1 MNTAPRFADITT
13 IRVGGS
19 IARFVEPTSR
29 VGFIE
34 AIEDADSAHLPLCVI
49 GGGSNLL
56 ASDADFIGVV
66 VRDGRRDINVLDQA
80 APREGNDLSVHVQAA
95 AGANWDDFVDFCV
108 RMGLQGVE
116 GLSGIPGTVG
126 ASVVQNIGAYGQEAS
141 GSVESVEVW
150 DRLTKTVK
158 TLRAAEMAFG
168 YRSSALK
175 ESMYK
180 APGVAGDDFFPTPR
194 FVVLSVTFVL
204 QHSATGVV
212 RFGQL
217 AAALGVEVGQS
228 MSCAAIRTAV
238 LAVRARKGMLEDPTR
253 YENPWMAGTK
263 RDGMAAST
271 DSSSAAV
278 VDHDR
283 WSCGSFFINPVVSPS
298 VSQTLPQE
306 APRFDA
312 VTADGKKGVKTSAAW
327 LIDHA
332 GFHKGY
338 PMADNSA
345 ASAALSTRHTLAL
358 TNRGSATAH
367 AIVELAHTVQNG
379 VESAFGIRLIPEP
392 VFLGLS

>member
-1 MNTAPRFADITT
+1 MNNAPRFADITT
-13 IRVGGS
+13 IHVGGS
-19 IARFVEPTSR
+19 IARFLEPTSR

-34 AIEDADSAHLPLCVI
+34 AVEDADSAKLPLCVI

-56 ASDADFIGVV
+56 ASDEDFDGVV

-80 APREGNDLSVHVQAA
+80 APREGDDLSVHVQAA

-126 ASVVQNIGAYGQEAS
+126 ASVVQNIGAYGQDAS
-141 GSVESVEVW
+141 GSVESVEAW
-150 DRLTKTVK
+150 DRTSKRVVNL
-158 TLRAAEMAFG
+158 AAADMAFG

-175 ESMYK
+175 TSMYA
-180 APGVAGDDFFPTPR
+180 APGVAAEEFFPTPR

-204 QHSATGVV
+204 RHSARGVV

-217 AAALGVEVGQS
+217 ASALGVEAGES
-228 MSCAAIRTAV
+228 MEVRAIREAV
-238 LAVRARKGMLEDPTR
+238 LEVRARKGMLEDPAR
-253 YENPWMAGTK
+253 YANAFMRGTKLRGAGSEAGTEP
-263 RDGMAAST
+263 DY
-271 DSSSAAV
+271 
-278 VDHDR
+278 DR

-298 VSQTLPQE
+298 VSQTLPPD

-312 VTADGKKGVKTSAAW
+312 RAADGEKGVKTSAAW

-338 PMADNSA
+338 PLAEDPA

-358 TNRGSATAH
+358 TNRGNATARS
-367 AIVELAHTVQNG
+367 IVDLARTVQNG
-379 VESAFGIRLIPEP
+379 VESAFGIRLVPEP